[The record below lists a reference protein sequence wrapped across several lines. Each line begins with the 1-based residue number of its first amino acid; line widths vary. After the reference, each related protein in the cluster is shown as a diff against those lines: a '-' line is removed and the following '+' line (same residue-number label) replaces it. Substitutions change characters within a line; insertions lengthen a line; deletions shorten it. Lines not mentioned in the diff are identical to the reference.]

1 MLGDADSQPFVLL
14 NRRLIASAL
23 VLLSSGLVIVP
34 VALARG
40 ERTWWLGTSG
50 WIPPA
55 VALTAGI
62 SAVYIALRLRPFWR
76 TGVLL
81 SAKGDCLVAT
91 HWDRNVIPAQRTVRL
106 STVASVSISE
116 RRSPAGALVTV
127 IDVHLTSGEV
137 IRCGRPRRAFR
148 PQPPLQ
154 TLNEAVA
161 AANAKATATN

>member
-1 MLGDADSQPFVLL
+1 MLWRSASGVDMSESAQAMDAIREVGP
-14 NRRLIASAL
+14 
-23 VLLSSGLVIVP
+23 G
-34 VALARG
+34 G
-40 ERTWWLGTSG
+40 HYLGCAHTQ
-50 WIPPA
+50 A
-55 VALTAGI
+55 NFKDA
-62 SAVYIALRLRPFWR
+62 FWR